1 MPEFPKQ
8 KVQILKKKSL
18 EHNVN
23 EFNGEI
29 NTLKTELRG
38 LHSQQKEF

>member
-18 EHNVN
+18 EHTIN
-23 EFNGEI
+23 EFNAEI
-29 NTLKTELRG
+29 NTYKTELRG
-38 LHSQQKEF
+38 LHSLQKEF